1 MKLLVGP
8 KKQNK
13 HNCVWMRFQLVD
25 QQAPGYDLYAP
36 GELSRMKTDA
46 RSGQMADKSF
56 V

>member
-1 MKLLVGP
+1 MKLVGT
-8 KKQNK
+8 KRQDK
-13 HNCVWMRFQLVD
+13 HNFIRMRLQLVD
-25 QQAPGYDLYAP
+25 LEAPGYDLYAP